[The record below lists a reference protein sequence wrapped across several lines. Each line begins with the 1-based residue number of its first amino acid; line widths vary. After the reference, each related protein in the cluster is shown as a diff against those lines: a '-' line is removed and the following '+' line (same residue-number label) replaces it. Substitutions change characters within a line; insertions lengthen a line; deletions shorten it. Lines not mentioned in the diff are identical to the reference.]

1 MDVDIVNSDV
11 LGAQASDLLRDDL
24 WHRLFERVLADE
36 FDFVWM
42 GTPCNT
48 FSRAREKPPGPRPLR
63 SVEKPMG
70 LSPSELTDRELQQLK
85 EGNFFAL
92 KSAEMAKLCWKHN
105 VGWAIENPA
114 PFAGHVSLFYIDAL
128 TEVAALSGV
137 SFVEFDQCMYMGETT
152 KPTRVLFFG
161 VDFSG
166 LRVTCNHP
174 KRWWYYTDPR
184 GNERRTWSAHPPLA
198 GRQREGG
205 EFATKQ
211 AAAYPG
217 RLNVEIVK
225 RIISRGRAVLPS
237 QTGGTKFE

>member
-1 MDVDIVNSDV
+1 M
-11 LGAQASDLLRDDL
+11 
-24 WHRLFERVLADE
+24 
-36 FDFVWM
+36 
-42 GTPCNT
+42 
-48 FSRAREKPPGPRPLR
+48 
-63 SVEKPMG
+63 
-70 LSPSELTDRELQQLK
+70 
-85 EGNFFAL
+85 
-92 KSAEMAKLCWKHN
+92 
-105 VGWAIENPA
+105 
-114 PFAGHVSLFYIDAL
+114 FYIDAL
-128 TEVAALSGV
+128 AEVAALSGV

-166 LRVTCNHP
+166 LRATCNHP
-174 KRWWYYTDPR
+174 KKWWYYTDP
-184 GNERRTWSAHPPLA
+184 GA